1 MLSVRV
7 LGPLEVTC
15 DGEPVPL
22 GSTRQRTLLA
32 ALLCRPNAVVP
43 ADLLR
48 DAVWPSTGTV
58 NNLQVYVHRL
68 RRTLRDPARIEYR
81 TPGYLL
87 RIGRGELDATR
98 FEDLADQGRRREALG
113 LWRGDAFAGLD
124 DSAFI
129 GDEVSRLTACRRR
142 VEAELAGRSVA
153 AVDRAGTVPVANI
166 AATARRLAV
175 AGDHRRAIAA
185 ARAALR
191 TDGRAQP
198 LHELLGVCLREQGRY
213 PQARRHL
220 SIALTRSIAAGDPAA
235 EARALQLLGIV
246 AREEG
251 RFAEAAR
258 LLDRAGALHRDLG
271 DSLHEACLLLS
282 SGELLLRSSSSLLS
296 SLSLQ
301 RARREV
307 GLGLERC
314 RELGSGF
321 GVAYGMRLLGEVEVA
336 SGRPG
341 RAVPLLRQAVTLSAA
356 TRNSFL
362 LAVALRALVRAH
374 DGAGHPADA
383 ARARARADTIFAALG
398 GSP

>member
-32 ALLCRPNAVVP
+32 ALLCRPNAVVS
-43 ADLLR
+43 ADVLR
-48 DAVWPSTGTV
+48 DTVWPSTGTV

-81 TPGYLL
+81 APGYLL

-98 FEDLADQGRRREALG
+98 FEDLAEQGRLREALS

-124 DSAFI
+124 ASAFI

-142 VEAELAGRSVA
+142 AEADLTGRTG
-153 AVDRAGTVPVANI
+153 AVVDPAGTVPVSNI

-191 TDGRAQP
+191 ADDRAQP

-251 RFAEAAR
+251 RFAEASR
-258 LLDRAGALHRDLG
+258 LLDRAGALHCDLG
-271 DSLHEACLLLS
+271 DSVHEACLLLS
-282 SGELLLRSSSSLLS
+282 AGELSLR
-296 SLSLQ
+296 SLSLS
-301 RARREV
+301 RARRDV

-336 SGRPG
+336 FGRPG
-341 RAVPLLRQAVTLSAA
+341 RAVPLLRQAVHLSAA
-356 TRNSFL
+356 TRNGFL
-362 LAVALRALVRAH
+362 LAVALRALERAH
-374 DGAGHPADA
+374 DGAGHPTDA

>member
-32 ALLCRPNAVVP
+32 ALLCRPNAVVS
-43 ADLLR
+43 ADVLR
-48 DAVWPSTGTV
+48 EAVWPSTGTV
-58 NNLQVYVHRL
+58 NNLQVYIHRL
-68 RRTLRDPARIEYR
+68 RRTLRDPARIGYR
-81 TPGYLL
+81 APGYLL
-87 RIGRGELDATR
+87 RIERGELDATR
-98 FEDLADQGRRREALG
+98 FEDLAEQGRLREALA

-124 DSAFI
+124 GSAFI
-129 GDEVSRLTACRRR
+129 GDEVNRLTACRRR
-142 VEAELAGRSVA
+142 VEADLTGRTG
-153 AVDRAGTVPVANI
+153 AVVDPAGTVPVSNI
-166 AATARRLAV
+166 AATARRLAA

-191 TDGRAQP
+191 ADGRAQP

-220 SIALTRSIAAGDPAA
+220 SMALTRSIAAGDPAA

-251 RFAEAAR
+251 RFAEASR
-258 LLDRAGALHRDLG
+258 LLDRAGALHHDLG

-282 SGELLLRSSSSLLS
+282 TGELLLRSSPL
-296 SLSLQ
+296 SLSLSLSLS

-336 SGRPG
+336 FGRPG
-341 RAVPLLRQAVTLSAA
+341 RAVPLLRQAVHLSAA
-356 TRNSFL
+356 TRNGFL
-362 LAVALRALVRAH
+362 LAVALRALERAH
-374 DGAGHPADA
+374 AGAGHLTDA

-398 GSP
+398 G

>member
-22 GSTRQRTLLA
+22 GSRRQRTLLA

-43 ADLLR
+43 ADVLR

-81 TPGYLL
+81 APGYVLW
-87 RIGRGELDATR
+87 IGRGELDATR
-98 FEDLADQGRRREALG
+98 FEDLAEQGHLREALS
-113 LWRGDAFAGLD
+113 LWHGDAFAGLD
-124 DSAFI
+124 GPAFI
-129 GDEVSRLTACRRR
+129 GAEVNRLVAGRHR
-142 VEAELAGRSVA
+142 VEAQLAGRTG
-153 AVDRAGTVPVANI
+153 AVVEQAGTVPVSNI
-166 AATARRLAV
+166 AATARRLAA

-191 TDGRAQP
+191 ADARAQP

-220 SIALTRSIAAGDPAA
+220 SIALTRSIADGDPAA

-258 LLDRAGALHRDLG
+258 LLARAGALHRDLG
-271 DSLHEACLLLS
+271 DSLHEACLSLS
-282 SGELLLRSSSSLLS
+282 TGELLLRSSSPLAV
-296 SLSLQ
+296 Q
-301 RARREV
+301 REV
-307 GLGLERC
+307 RLGLERC
-314 RELGSGF
+314 RELGSAF
-321 GVAYGMRLLGEVEVA
+321 GVAYGMRLLGELELA
-336 SGRPG
+336 FGRPG

-356 TRNSFL
+356 TSSGFL
-362 LAVALRALVRAH
+362 LAVALRALARAH
-374 DGAGHPADA
+374 DGAGHRADA
-383 ARARARADTIFAALG
+383 ARAGARADTIFAALG
-398 GSP
+398 SP